1 MVQSSASNFREIDL
15 NSLQYCCIF
24 SSTETTS
31 SQDTP
36 HVDTSMHTSLPS
48 MVRGYATEFHGNWPL
63 NGSEHGES
71 DAQDL
76 SERRIKVRKSQCEN
90 SSIFLSFRFYVKSI
104 LEECKSSKPAVFA
117 ILGAL
122 NFVNL
127 VVLSLQQVQKFLKL
141 KIQRLSMSRN
151 GRF

>member
-1 MVQSSASNFREIDL
+1 M
-15 NSLQYCCIF
+15 QYYCIF

-76 SERRIKVRKSQCEN
+76 SERRIKVRKHQCEN
-90 SSIFLSFRFYVKSI
+90 FRTFMPQI
-104 LEECKSSKPAVFA
+104 LREIDFDKNVE
-117 ILGAL
+117 
-122 NFVNL
+122 
-127 VVLSLQQVQKFLKL
+127 VQKLPFL
-141 KIQRLSMSRN
+141 Q
-151 GRF
+151 F